1 MTDYKTSAHRSGT
14 TVLTGCLAGCL
25 LILLSLP
32 GCVKE
37 DYSDISVN
45 YQGSFAIPIGTIG
58 FTLAE
63 ALDGTDVLTLDPDN
77 SIRLS
82 IREDSLFNILAADL
96 LGEIT
101 GDIDASFSQTTTIG
115 KVRIPDII
123 QQFAVP
129 FSSVVNDFPDQ
140 TLRQL
145 LLSNDG
151 GSAPLPAFQQNLSS
165 DLAVLSFD
173 DFTWVAVDSG
183 VLELSV
189 HNGLFLDL
197 ENVGAIVR
205 DAANGTVIADIQFPS
220 IPVNTT
226 QSQVILLED
235 LTIGNSFQVSLQ
247 SIGSPGTGG
256 AFVPIDLSKELD
268 FTMELREVSV
278 TGGQAKLA
286 PGTLATDTFLFDL
299 SLDNDERLYQA
310 LVEDVGVQLNLASSV
325 QTPIRLRLHFP
336 TVRKNNQALTED
348 ILLQTTL
355 PGPPLTAAPDFS
367 ATSWS
372 FDQDPDQ
379 PYNRLPI
386 SYEVILENP
395 TGGQIAFS
403 AQDKVEVSIQVTGF
417 QVEEVRGYFGKRE
430 EIIDAGT
437 IDLGFD
443 FTIFDPSSSPL
454 LFSDPEM
461 RLELDNSFGIPF
473 SADFDIQATGAFGAQ
488 AALQPPLFVLDYPS
502 VDEIGQSV
510 RTDYVLDKSNSNL
523 VNLLAVYPTV
533 LAYGGTVSVNPDEDL
548 SLVNFLRKDSRLV
561 ASAAFDLPFR
571 FKVDQLVY
579 RDTGETVSLEL
590 DETLTVDDIRE
601 ARLKILYRN
610 GLPLDLEV
618 RLVALAPDGAE
629 TLVTDDIRL
638 EAAAVDDTGKV
649 TPDGPADGDIEVV
662 LNTDMLRLLDTADK
676 LIYEIK
682 SGTGADGTLPA
693 WMFTDYEVEI
703 KAGLSVTFDR
713 Q

>member
-1 MTDYKTSAHRSGT
+1 MTEYSSSRLRGGT
-14 TVLTGCLAGCL
+14 ALATVCLGFLFFLSFSGCL
-25 LILLSLP
+25 
-32 GCVKE
+32 KE
-37 DYSDISVN
+37 DFSDISVN
-45 YQGSFAIPIGTIG
+45 YTGTLAIPIGTIG

-82 IREDSLFNILAADL
+82 VREDSIFHIRAADL
-96 LGEIT
+96 LDELT
-101 GDIDASFSQTTTIG
+101 GDIDASFSQTTAIG
-115 KVRIPDII
+115 KVRIPDIT
-123 QQFAVP
+123 QQFSVP
-129 FSSVVNDFPDQ
+129 FSTVVNDFPDMS
-140 TLRQL
+140 LRQL
-145 LLSNDG
+145 LLANDG
-151 GSAPLPAFQQNLSS
+151 GSAPLPSFQQNLSS
-165 DLAVLSFD
+165 DLAVLAFD
-173 DFTWVAVDSG
+173 DFTWVDIDSG
-183 VLELSV
+183 ILELSV

-205 DAANGTVIADIQFPS
+205 DAASGTVIADIQFPA

-226 QSQVILLED
+226 QSQVIQLTD

-268 FTMELREVSV
+268 FTMVLQEVSV

-286 PGTLATDTFLFDL
+286 SGTLAVDTFSFDL
-299 SLDNDERLYQA
+299 TLDNGERLYQA
-310 LVEDVGVQLNLASSV
+310 LVEDVGVDLTLSSSV
-325 QTPIRLRLHFP
+325 QTGIKLRLNFP
-336 TVRKNNQALTED
+336 TVRKNNLPVTEE
-348 ILLQTTL
+348 ILLPTTL
-355 PGPPLTAAPDFS
+355 PGPALTVSPDFS
-367 ATSWS
+367 ATTWS
-372 FDQDPDQ
+372 FDQDPAQ

-395 TGGQIAFS
+395 TGGQVVFS
-403 AQDKVEVSIQVTGF
+403 AQDKVEVGIQVTGF
-417 QVEEVRGYFGKRE
+417 QVEQVSGYFGKRE

-443 FTIFDPSSSPL
+443 FTVFDPASSPL
-454 LFSDPEM
+454 FFEDPVM

-473 SADFDIQATGAFGAQ
+473 SADFDIEATGAFGAQ
-488 AALQPPLFVLDYPS
+488 AALQPPLFVLDYPALS
-502 VDEIGQSV
+502 EIGQSV

-523 VNLLAVYPTV
+523 VNLLSVYPTL
-533 LAYGGTVSVNPDEDL
+533 LAYGGTVSVNPDDDL
-548 SLVNFLRKDSRLV
+548 SVVNFLRKDSRLV

-579 RDTGETVSLEL
+579 RDTGETVSLSL
-590 DETLTVDDIRE
+590 DEGLTVDDIRE

-610 GLPLDLEV
+610 GLPLRLEV
-618 RLVALAPDGAE
+618 RLVALSSDGTE

-638 EAAAVDDTGKV
+638 DAAAVDAEGKV
-649 TPDGPADGDIEVV
+649 TPDGAADDIVEVS
-662 LNTDMLRLLDTADK
+662 LQTDQLRLLDGADK
-676 LIYEIK
+676 LVYEIK

-713 Q
+713 R